1 MLEESKAIEAYIN
14 KAQSNDFYR
23 KGFAKYSAAGV
34 DQFAWHWSWW
44 AMFGGL
50 FYLLYR
56 KLYMEALILFVLFA
70 VIGMIPV
77 VGLVAWIAT
86 GGVLPYLVYKRYKK
100 VKAQVEMNFAD
111 EDDQFKALREVG
123 GYNQWAIWLGV
134 ALHVLMWVGVF
145 YMVIVMMG
153 MQQV

>member
-1 MLEESKAIEAYIN
+1 MQEASKTIEAYIN
-14 KAQSNDFYR
+14 KEASTDFYQ

-44 AMFGGL
+44 AMFGGV

-56 KLYMEALILFVLFA
+56 KLYIEALVFFVLFA
-70 VIGMIPV
+70 IIGMIPFA
-77 VGLVAWIAT
+77 GLAAWIAS
-86 GGVLPYLVYKRYKK
+86 GGILPYLVYKRYKK
-100 VKAQVEMNFAD
+100 VKNQVETSFANED
-111 EDDQFKALREVG
+111 EQLYALREVG

-145 YMVIVMMG
+145 YMLAAVG
-153 MQQV
+153 MQM